1 MALSDL
7 PRLFRTIGHLRT
19 SQLFWRGRYA
29 LRRRFRLGCRAG
41 RNGSAQSGP
50 LALRTDLPDA
60 SIVVA
65 DCLPTDERAGAL
77 CRGVFQHLDVAREL
91 GRPPDWLL
99 GPCPRDRLWTVTL
112 HYHRWAYE
120 LALVAAQRMGR
131 QSTEAADAFVEY
143 LTDWIDHCDLGR
155 AGARHLAWN
164 AYATATRIG
173 WWIPAAVRLGPAW
186 WAERPEFRA
195 RYLASLWKQSAFLGR
210 NIEWDL
216 RGNHLLRDAVG
227 LAWAGRFFACEAAK
241 AWLRMATQLAV
252 GQAREQVLS
261 DGGHFERSPMYHLQV
276 MDDFLTLGDLL
287 EDLAVREELGDVL
300 RRMTEIARWTQHPDG
315 EIPLLND
322 AALDGEHSPATV
334 FERLKRRAFDVDPT
348 APRGARH
355 FSATGLAVWHGA
367 PWSVFFDVGAIGPDV
382 QPGHAHA
389 DTLSLECS
397 CGGVRLFVDP
407 GTHSYDLDDRRA
419 YDRSTAAHNTV
430 CVDRTNSS
438 EVWHIF
444 RVGRRAR
451 PFDVEIRT
459 GNDTLDASAAH
470 DGYRHLGNVTHRRR
484 VQVRDAG
491 PLVIVDRVEASG
503 RSQSSHHVEG
513 GWLLEPG
520 WAVRPSPNG
529 WELRREEKVV
539 GVELQAAKDLQL
551 TVESRPWHPRFGVE
565 VPTNRLVWRWEGE
578 LPIEVRTTVA
588 IP

>member
-7 PRLFRTIGHLRT
+7 PRLLRTIGHLRP

-29 LRRRFRLGCRAG
+29 VRRRFLLGSRAG
-41 RNGSAQSGP
+41 RNGSEP
-50 LALRTDLPDA
+50 PRVPDLRADFP
-60 SIVVA
+60 SIVAV
-65 DCLPTDERAGAL
+65 DHSPPDERVDAL
-77 CRGVFQHLDVAREL
+77 CRGVFQHLNVAREL

-99 GPCPRDRLWTVTL
+99 GPCTRDRLWTVTL

-120 LALVAAQRMGR
+120 LALVAARGAGR
-131 QSTEAADAFVEY
+131 QSNEAAEAFVDY
-143 LTDWIDHCDLGR
+143 LTDWIDRCNLGR

-173 WWIPAAVRLGPAW
+173 WWIPAVARLGPAW

-195 RYLASLWKQSAFLGR
+195 RFFASLWKQSAFLGR

-227 LAWAGRFFACEAAK
+227 LAWAGRFFAGQTPR
-241 AWLRMATQLAV
+241 AWLRMATELAV
-252 GQAREQVLS
+252 DQAREQVLS

-276 MDDFLTLGDLL
+276 MDDLLTLRDLL
-287 EDLAVREELGDVL
+287 EDSAARQGLGDVL
-300 RRMTEIARWTQHPDG
+300 RRMTEFARWMRHPDG

-322 AALDGEHSPATV
+322 AALDGEHPPSAV
-334 FERLKRRAFDVDPT
+334 FERLQRRAFDIDG
-348 APRGARH
+348 AAMRGARH
-355 FSATGLAVWHGA
+355 FSATGLVVWHGA

-389 DTLSLECS
+389 DTLSFECS
-397 CGGVRLFVDP
+397 YDDVRLFVDP

-451 PFDVEIRT
+451 PFDVAIRSDS
-459 GNDTLDASAAH
+459 GSLDASAAH

-484 VQVRDAG
+484 VRVRDAG
-491 PLVIVDRVEASG
+491 PLVVEDRVEAP
-503 RSQSSHHVEG
+503 SQSRSSHHVEG
-513 GWLLEPG
+513 GWLLEPA
-520 WAVRPSPNG
+520 WTVKPSPHG
-529 WELRREEKVV
+529 WELRREEKAVRV
-539 GVELQAAKDLQL
+539 QLQSTTDLRL
-551 TVESRPWHPRFGVE
+551 TVENRPWHPRFGIE
-565 VPTNRLVWRWEGE
+565 APTNRLVWRWEGE
-578 LPIEVRTTVA
+578 LPIEVRTTVTGS
-588 IP
+588 